1 MGNRLS
7 VRKETASKNKWS
19 LFGLV
24 ASQWRCTPRN
34 GTWPHSFFNYGK
46 LLVVDHDRRWKFVD
60 DTSVSEVINKNEMG
74 KMQSLVNDMNTW
86 CMKNDMKFNQ
96 TKCKDMIISFAL
108 EHPKLDPIFIQ
119 KHELVPVSLAKIL
132 GMYISVV
139 LKWNTHIT
147 HIVPKACKRLY
158 FLSLLKRSG
167 ADRSSLLTV
176 FTTCIRPVLEY
187 GCQASSYGITQY
199 LSDEIERIQKR
210 ALKIIHPDLSS
221 R

>member
-1 MGNRLS
+1 
-7 VRKETASKNKWS
+7 
-19 LFGLV
+19 
-24 ASQWRCTPRN
+24 
-34 GTWPHSFFNYGK
+34 
-46 LLVVDHDRRWKFVD
+46 
-60 DTSVSEVINKNEMG
+60 
-74 KMQSLVNDMNTW
+74 MNTW

-147 HIVPKACKRLY
+147 HIVSKACKRLY

-221 R
+221 RESLEATLLPSNNTAPPLHHREFSVLPNPFLSLLSKLTLRLYQVLGAQARNLFPLVRL